1 MIAYEGL
8 QKYFESCNTASTKRK
23 LSLLIFDPTEHCR
36 GCDDDYVSE
45 HASNKL
51 QMFADLS
58 DATVPSQVDGRP
70 PVLTATS
77 QSNGNGQTLT
87 THRIQTP

>member
-1 MIAYEGL
+1 MIAYIDFVEDL

-45 HASNKL
+45 YANKKL
-51 QMFADLS
+51 QMFADSS
-58 DATVPSQVDGRP
+58 DATVPYY
-70 PVLTATS
+70 
-77 QSNGNGQTLT
+77 T
-87 THRIQTP
+87 TVTGICS